1 MRLLCC
7 PLLDGYVLHTVPHI
21 PVFTRQRSDKALA
34 NARDLQSL
42 NLELKLLFLR
52 ASPIKER
59 CSMVDAAPNPART
72 LLRSSPRAHPEVGT
86 LLVAVSREMAVCTCQ
101 PAVVREVP
109 RGESTLRELVLRSS
123 FGDTLTVF
131 AQSGVLRSRFFP

>member
-1 MRLLCC
+1 
-7 PLLDGYVLHTVPHI
+7 
-21 PVFTRQRSDKALA
+21 
-34 NARDLQSL
+34 
-42 NLELKLLFLR
+42 
-52 ASPIKER
+52 
-59 CSMVDAAPNPART
+59 MVDAAPNPART

-131 AQSGVLRSRFFP
+131 AQSGVLRSRFFLSHPLPQCAF